1 MFKYLFSG
9 LIDNEMII
17 QQPEFKKCFINLDQT
32 SDEPVEQRAECG
44 NEIASA
50 TPAAQP
56 GKGFLLLQYLVI
68 YC

>member
-17 QQPEFKKCFINLDQT
+17 QQPEFKKYFINLDQT
-32 SDEPVEQRAECG
+32 SDEPVAQSAECR
-44 NEIASA
+44 NEIASL

-56 GKGFLLLQYLVI
+56 GKGFFLLQYLVI
-68 YC
+68 Y